1 MRRSQVQILLP
12 APWNKGA
19 MTKWLIILPQP
30 YFNWDIPLKDYL
42 TFISIDLV
50 WIPNNL
56 AALEGNEPPQSA
68 PPPAP
73 PTGRAPTPWAMM
85 LRLFRN
91 CTPFALR
98 ALPSVGG
105 SPAMRNEKYP
115 IWFVL
120 NLYNFVRG
128 KRENRTTE
136 LHSKELHPFLQHQ
149 YKCRLDPSPTG
160 RLKPS
165 VPTLTDI
172 ITII

>member
-1 MRRSQVQILLP
+1 MAV
-12 APWNKGA
+12 
-19 MTKWLIILPQP
+19 TKWLIILPQP

-56 AALEGNEPPQSA
+56 AALEGNERPQSA

-105 SPAMRNEKYP
+105 SSAMRNEKNQIY
-115 IWFVL
+115 FVL
-120 NLYNFVRG
+120 NLYRH
-128 KRENRTTE
+128 
-136 LHSKELHPFLQHQ
+136 LP
-149 YKCRLDPSPTG
+149 RLGRRVKPCCARKGSPGNGISIFPS
-160 RLKPS
+160 LCIYI
-165 VPTLTDI
+165 LFI
-172 ITII
+172 II

>member
-1 MRRSQVQILLP
+1 MRLSLLMPHLNFFCQKTLQFLGTQEQIKLP
-12 APWNKGA
+12 FVGYRNRACFFRYNDRMGIRHLRYSHRRT
-19 MTKWLIILPQP
+19 MPQTQ
-30 YFNWDIPLKDYL
+30 F
-42 TFISIDLV
+42 
-50 WIPNNL
+50 
-56 AALEGNEPPQSA
+56 
-68 PPPAP
+68 
-73 PTGRAPTPWAMM
+73 
-85 LRLFRN
+85 FRN
-91 CTPFALR
+91 IQIVRHGQDTSCRLNALLADNHSSVVQR
-98 ALPSVGG
+98 AVLG

-115 IWFVL
+115 ILFVL

>member
-1 MRRSQVQILLP
+1 
-12 APWNKGA
+12 

-68 PPPAP
+68 PLPAP